1 MGTRS
6 FDFLT
11 ESLLFQHDHLDNNFE
26 NVEESVLR
34 KALNEYRE
42 FCDQNTATLRNE
54 VAKTQ
59 LTVFPGLR
67 RSTDLKSIT
76 QSAFYLDQYLLDD
89 PLYSLSFPDRRMDS
103 VLNRH
108 IGMPPRGEIR
118 RAVAGAARYMKRHVP
133 FVAANYVKFLPL
145 TQPRDPKVPIV
156 YSDTFFSDVLP
167 KTLMQFFHDRVQ
179 VRALAPTPEGFQ
191 VLDKP
196 LSPTRRIC
204 VTLGDD
210 FQDSKVYILQKVE
223 HTNYEEDTG
232 RIEGIFCIPDE
243 PPDRPEF
250 DAWVFQSINQSAR
263 SRYLELQQDA
273 TIAVDWGAQ
282 YITTTR
288 LDFELLQEVLPQ
300 QDTLRATRQIPID
313 LTVIEDIDP
322 TTLMRIR
329 HEESKAFKSFRD
341 NLNCRLAKL
350 RAAPDLDSLEKG
362 AREVLRELKE
372 EAEALTSVIH
382 NLKKKSFWDFT
393 MATCAFATAV
403 QSNVPTVA
411 AVLYAL
417 LQGARTWDE
426 YRTQSRMPPA
436 FFLWKLQKHHS
447 SHHD

>member
-1 MGTRS
+1 
-6 FDFLT
+6 
-11 ESLLFQHDHLDNNFE
+11 
-26 NVEESVLR
+26 
-34 KALNEYRE
+34 
-42 FCDQNTATLRNE
+42 
-54 VAKTQ
+54 
-59 LTVFPGLR
+59 
-67 RSTDLKSIT
+67 
-76 QSAFYLDQYLLDD
+76 
-89 PLYSLSFPDRRMDS
+89 
-103 VLNRH
+103 
-108 IGMPPRGEIR
+108 
-118 RAVAGAARYMKRHVP
+118 
-133 FVAANYVKFLPL
+133 
-145 TQPRDPKVPIV
+145 
-156 YSDTFFSDVLP
+156 
-167 KTLMQFFHDRVQ
+167 MQFFHDRVQ

-210 FQDSKVYILQKVE
+210 FQDSKVYVLQKVE

-232 RIEGIFCIPDE
+232 RIEGIFCIPDA

-300 QDTLRATRQIPID
+300 QDTLRATRQIPVD

-329 HEESKAFKSFRD
+329 HEESKAFKAFRD

-350 RAAPDLDSLEKG
+350 RAAPDLDSLEKD

-393 MATCAFATAV
+393 MATCVFATAV

-426 YRTQSRMPPA
+426 YRTQSRMTPA

>member
-11 ESLLFQHDHLDNNFE
+11 ESLLFQNDHLVNNFE

-34 KALNEYRE
+34 EALEEYQE
-42 FCDQNTATLRNE
+42 FCDQNTGTLRNE

-67 RSTDLKSIT
+67 RSTDLRSIT
-76 QSAFYLDQYLLDD
+76 QSALYLDQYLLDD
-89 PLYSLSFPDRRMDS
+89 PLYSLSFSERRMDS
-103 VLNRH
+103 AMNRQ

-118 RAVAGAARYMKRHVP
+118 RAVAKAARYMKDHVP

-145 TQPRDPKVPIV
+145 TQPPDPKVPIL

-167 KTLMQFFHDRVQ
+167 KTLLQFFHDRVQ
-179 VRALAPTPEGFQ
+179 VRTLAPTPEGLQ
-191 VLDKP
+191 VIDEP
-196 LSPTRRIC
+196 LLPARRIC
-204 VTLGDD
+204 VTFGDD
-210 FQDSKVYILQKVE
+210 FHDSTIYVLPKVKPTSLG
-223 HTNYEEDTG
+223 EDTG
-232 RIEGIFCIPDE
+232 RFEGIVCIPDA

-250 DAWVFQSINQSAR
+250 DVWVFQSINQSAR
-263 SRYLELQQDA
+263 RHYQELLQDA

-288 LDFELLQEVLPQ
+288 LNFELLQEVLPQ
-300 QDTLRATRQIPID
+300 QDTLRATRHIPVD

-329 HEESKAFKSFRD
+329 QEESAAFRSFRD
-341 NLNCRLAKL
+341 NLNCRLAQL
-350 RAAPDLDSLEKG
+350 RVAPDIDSLEKD

-382 NLKKKSFWDFT
+382 KLKKKSFWDFT
-393 MATCAFATAV
+393 MATYALATGV
-403 QSNVPTVA
+403 QSNGFTVA
-411 AVLYAL
+411 ALVYAL
-417 LQGARTWDE
+417 LQGARTWEE
-426 YRTQSRMPPA
+426 YRTHSRVNPA
-436 FFLWKLQKHHS
+436 FFLWKLQKHH
-447 SHHD
+447 